1 MRAAGRRGIPGRG
14 RVIFAPSRPVPLVLP
29 GPSVAALW
37 AFGDGPTAA
46 LLGGEDRGRVQV
58 FADWSSV
65 LAFVGLALHIDAVK
79 NRLPR
84 SR

>member
-37 AFGDGPTAA
+37 AFGDGPAA
-46 LLGGEDRGRVQV
+46 VLLGGEDRGREQV
-58 FADWSSV
+58 FAD
-65 LAFVGLALHIDAVK
+65 
-79 NRLPR
+79 
-84 SR
+84 